1 MTNATDTKAARAYAI
16 AMGEAVGDRGRL
28 DPVHV
33 TVWEQAGRPVMLG
46 PVRPTATGGTG
57 GKRGGRASI
66 VVVDGETWE
75 VTKQASRNARAWA
88 VENDIPVPA
97 RGRLALDVLQGWV
110 DAGMPEAEPAREE
123 RATVIYRRTLDKSG
137 RRNASVGR
145 RTESL
150 TVWSDQ
156 LPATKPR
163 SSDYVR
169 AVQSELPTGAVV
181 ERIITANTIIDVTV
195 NDDGEYVYAWVSKA
209 DSRAVVN
216 TLKANLLVTV

>member
-1 MTNATDTKAARAYAI
+1 
-16 AMGEAVGDRGRL
+16 
-28 DPVHV
+28 
-33 TVWEQAGRPVMLG
+33 
-46 PVRPTATGGTG
+46 
-57 GKRGGRASI
+57 
-66 VVVDGETWE
+66 
-75 VTKQASRNARAWA
+75 
-88 VENDIPVPA
+88 
-97 RGRLALDVLQGWV
+97 
-110 DAGMPEAEPAREE
+110 MPEAEPKREE
-123 RATVIYRRTLDKSG
+123 RAQVIYRRTLDKSG
-137 RRNASVGR
+137 RRNASVGK

-181 ERIITANTIIDVTV
+181 ERIITANTIVDVTV
-195 NDDGEYVYAWVSKA
+195 NDDGEYVYQWVSKA